1 MAAETS
7 SELRQLAREHPEDFE
22 SVAEKIGG
30 RVGKNLRRI
39 LDEERG
45 DGAG

>member
-1 MAAETS
+1 MSAGAD
-7 SELRQLAREHPEDFE
+7 ELRQLAREHPEDFE

-30 RVGKNLRRI
+30 PVRDSMLRI

-45 DGAG
+45 RQ